1 MHKQEFLDRLQAGLA
16 GLPQAD
22 IEERLNFYHEM
33 IADAMEEGLTEE
45 EAVASVGSVGQIV
58 NQIVAEIPLSK
69 LAKEKMRSKR
79 LKPWEIVL
87 LVLGS
92 PVWFS
97 LLAAAAAVALAIYI
111 SWWAVVISAWAV
123 TVSVAASSVGGTA
136 AGVLLLCQGNMAG
149 GIVMLAGASVCA
161 GLAIFMFYGCKA
173 ATKGTLILTK
183 KLAIWIK
190 NCFIKKEVA

>member
-58 NQIVAEIPLSK
+58 NQIVAEIPLGR
-69 LAKEKMRSKR
+69 LAKEKIKSRRSKT
-79 LKPWEIVL
+79 WEIIL

-97 LLAAAAAVALAIYI
+97 LLAAAAAVVLALYI

-123 TVSVAASSVGGTA
+123 FASLAASSVGGTA

-149 GIVMLAGASVCA
+149 GIVMLAGAMVCA
-161 GLAIFMFYGCKA
+161 GLAIFAFYGCKSL
-173 ATKGTLILTK
+173 TELTLKLTG
-183 KLAIWIK
+183 KLVLWTK
-190 NCFIKKEVA
+190 NCIVKKEEA